1 MENSE
6 ISANIPQPRIRSVS
20 PTQSTS
26 SSVSLNTT
34 STTAESIIIKQ
45 ADTKVV
51 CRDIFVSIFD
61 VLGDATYLFYLYL
74 NEETV
79 RHRHNFDVQ
88 SIILLIISLIGVYL
102 SIWLIMASAERSCR
116 AQMSCCGCN
125 VPRLSTYL
133 IAIHHVPVCLL
144 TTMIDLTFLGGYTL
158 AGILNIGTSGVAMVN
173 ALRTTKCGEGHCS
186 DKAFCGG
193 RYHRRHD
200 ELSKDVNVNG
210 VMNNEEYYEK
220 PSDGTASI
228 GSGSDDS
235 VNTEYKAMV

>member
-1 MENSE
+1 MENAE
-6 ISANIPQPRIRSVS
+6 IPQPQIRSVS
-20 PTQSTS
+20 PTQSTT

-34 STTAESIIIKQ
+34 STTESIIKQ

-51 CRDIFVSIFD
+51 CRDILVSIFD

-74 NEETV
+74 NEQTV
-79 RHRHNFDVQ
+79 RHRHKFDVQ
-88 SIILLIISLIGVYL
+88 AIILLIISLIGVYL

-133 IAIHHVPVCLL
+133 IALHHLPVCFL

-158 AGILNIGTSGVAMVN
+158 VGIFNITTSGIAMAN
-173 ALRTTKCGEGHCS
+173 GLRTTKCGEGCS
-186 DKAFCGG
+186 DRAFCGSG
-193 RYHRRHD
+193 YHRRRNN
-200 ELSKDVNVNG
+200 ELSKDVNG

-220 PSDGTASI
+220 PSSVGTASI

>member
-6 ISANIPQPRIRSVS
+6 IPQTQIRSVS
-20 PTQSTS
+20 PTQSTTS
-26 SSVSLNTT
+26 SISLNTT
-34 STTAESIIIKQ
+34 STTGSIIIKQ

-61 VLGDATYLFYLYL
+61 VLGDAAYLLYLYL

-79 RHRHNFDVQ
+79 RNRHKFDVQ
-88 SIILLIISLIGVYL
+88 AIILLIVSLIGVYL

-116 AQMSCCGCN
+116 AEMSCCGCN

-133 IAIHHVPVCLL
+133 IAIHHVLICLL
-144 TTMIDLTFLGGYTL
+144 TTMIDLTFLGGYSL
-158 AGILNIGTSGVAMVN
+158 AGILNIGTSGVAMAN
-173 ALRTTKCGEGHCS
+173 GLRTTKCGEGHCS
-186 DKAFCGG
+186 DRAFCGNG
-193 RYHRRHD
+193 RYHRRRNT
-200 ELSKDVNVNG
+200 ELSKDVNG
-210 VMNNEEYYEK
+210 VINNEEYYEK
-220 PSDGTASI
+220 PSDDTAS

>member
-6 ISANIPQPRIRSVS
+6 TQPQIRSVS
-20 PTQSTS
+20 PTQSAS

-34 STTAESIIIKQ
+34 STTESIVIKQ

-79 RHRHNFDVQ
+79 RHRHKFDVQ
-88 SIILLIISLIGVYL
+88 AIILLIVSLIGVYL
-102 SIWLIMASAERSCR
+102 STWLIMASAERSCR

-133 IAIHHVPVCLL
+133 IALHHLPVCLL

-158 AGILNIGTSGVAMVN
+158 AGVFNIATSGIAMAN

-186 DKAFCGG
+186 DRAFCGDG
-193 RYHRRHD
+193 YHRRHNK
-200 ELSKDVNVNG
+200 ELSKDVNGVVN
-210 VMNNEEYYEK
+210 NDEYYEK
-220 PSDGTASI
+220 PSSDGTASI
-228 GSGSDDS
+228 GSGIDES
-235 VNTEYKAMV
+235 VETEYEAMV